1 MPSDRSGALTR
12 LSRMRIRSS
21 QASTGGFQPGAARS
35 RRCRAVPS
43 INEEA
48 DVRVRWFRCR
58 TRELPTLP
66 KRDPG
71 SNLRAWMLEQTRVFP
86 RVRPGCAVRLSPAL
100 EWGGNG
106 GRW

>member
-1 MPSDRSGALTR
+1 
-12 LSRMRIRSS
+12 MRIRSS

-71 SNLRAWMLEQTRVFP
+71 SNLPAWMHEQTRVFP
-86 RVRPGCAVRLSPAL
+86 TVRPGSPGRLTPAQ
-100 EWGGNG
+100 EWRANG